1 MLFDEEGFLFVASLQ
16 DKAGCGIAS
25 ALKSRYG
32 FYETSR
38 RFEGSSIYA
47 KNGAKLVYTSR
58 EIIYADHLDD
68 IFNPK
73 AYIFLSR
80 HSSETGIA
88 CLTAHF
94 PGNLGRDARFGGR
107 SGEPSLTF
115 PSLLKSYMQAL
126 WLRRDEAKGYQ
137 IVLEPMHHGPSSLK
151 KPCMFVEIGSRPE
164 QWADERAAQIV
175 ADSIW
180 SAISNLQRASKVG
193 VGFGG
198 THYSSKFTQLLIES
212 EYALG
217 AVASKYALPEI
228 TLETVK
234 LMVSRCVEE
243 VKYAVLDWKG
253 LATEKQKILRFV
265 DELGLEVVKV

>member
-1 MLFDEEGFLFVASLQ
+1 MSAEEEGFLFVASLQ

-25 ALKSRYG
+25 ALRSIYG
-32 FYETSR
+32 FHETSE
-38 RFEGSSIYA
+38 RFEGSNVYV
-47 KNGAKLVYTSR
+47 KDGAKLVYTSR
-58 EIIYADHLDD
+58 EIIYADHLDEV
-68 IFNPK
+68 FNPK

-94 PGNLGRDARFGGR
+94 PGNLGRDAMFGGR
-107 SGEPSLTF
+107 PREPSVTF
-115 PSLLKSYMQAL
+115 PSLLKIYLKAL

-151 KPCMFVEIGSRPE
+151 KPCLFIEVGSRPE
-164 QWADERAAQIV
+164 QWVDERAAQIV
-175 ADSIW
+175 AESIW
-180 SAISNLQRASKVG
+180 SAISNLEHSSKIG

-198 THYSSKFTQLLIES
+198 THYSSKFTRFLIES

-228 TLETVK
+228 SAEIVR

-243 VKYAVLDWKG
+243 VRYAILDWKG
-253 LATEKQKILRFV
+253 LAAEKQKVLRFV
-265 DELGLEVVKV
+265 DELGLDVVRI